1 MDRGGR
7 PANWLRGPTQSPG
20 STGSRSQAK
29 SLSHTCLHQAFPLR
43 GLQPKGETDPT
54 GISPVLAARAPGRKA
69 IQSGCRTLSM
79 PASASGVTWPESP
92 PVKKREMAPILT
104 YSGCLPA
111 GLEKETAMFCQDLA
125 SRRLPG
131 SSSRVN
137 GFLWQGPWGMS
148 EAAVG

>member
-1 MDRGGR
+1 MAQRLHPKSWIDSVKEPSQEPVPHLPVRGTSLKR
-7 PANWLRGPTQSPG
+7 PTTQERDGPTGTSP
-20 STGSRSQAK
+20 
-29 SLSHTCLHQAFPLR
+29 
-43 GLQPKGETDPT
+43 
-54 GISPVLAARAPGRKA
+54 ILAARAPGRKA

-79 PASASGVTWPESP
+79 PATASGVTWPESP
-92 PVKKREMAPILT
+92 PVKKRETAPILT

-111 GLEKETAMFCQDLA
+111 GPEKETAMFCQDLA

-131 SSSRVN
+131 SSSTVN